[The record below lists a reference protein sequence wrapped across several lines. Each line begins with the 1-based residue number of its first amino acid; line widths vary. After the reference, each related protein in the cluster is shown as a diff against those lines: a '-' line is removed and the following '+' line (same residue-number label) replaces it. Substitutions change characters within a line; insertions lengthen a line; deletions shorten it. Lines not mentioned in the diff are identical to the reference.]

1 MIPSL
6 FIAHGAP
13 SIVLEDNEFTHF
25 LKKLGNKIPK
35 PKAIVVFSAHY
46 EGQKQKIGAV
56 SGQYEMIYDFYGFP
70 EEMYYIQYPVMGDRK
85 LAERIKKIFEE
96 SGIDSSLDRNR
107 GIDHGAWTILKLIYP
122 KIDIPVI
129 TLSLNP
135 LLAPEEQ
142 YKIGK
147 ALSSLKKEDILI
159 IGSGGIVHNLSE
171 VTADAGDKINNWAI
185 EFDDWINDKVKN
197 WDLKQL
203 FKYEELAPN
212 SKRAVPRSE
221 HFVTL
226 LLAMGVGDEKRKATL
241 LQRNFVLGNLS
252 LSCISFE

>member
-13 SIVLEDNEFTHF
+13 SIVIEENEFTDF
-25 LKKLGNKIPK
+25 LKRLGSEIPK

-46 EGQKQKIGAV
+46 EGQKQRIGAV
-56 SGQYEMIYDFYGFP
+56 SGHYEMIYDFYEFP
-70 EEMYYIQYPVMGDRK
+70 EEMYYIQYAAKGDRNI
-85 LAERIKKIFEE
+85 AERIKKIFEE
-96 SGIDSSLDRNR
+96 NGIDSSLDKTR
-107 GIDHGAWTILKLIYP
+107 GIDHGAWTILKLIFP
-122 KIDIPVI
+122 EIDIPVI

-135 LLAPEEQ
+135 FLPPEEQ

-171 VTADAGDKINNWAI
+171 VREDTSKTEDWAV
-185 EFDDWINDKVKN
+185 EFDDWINDKVKG

-203 FKYEELAPN
+203 FRYEELAPN
-212 SKRAVPRSE
+212 SKRAVPRPE
-221 HFVTL
+221 HLVTL
-226 LLAMGVGDEKRKATL
+226 FLAMGAGDEKRKATL

-252 LSCISFE
+252 LSCMRFE

>member
-13 SIVLEDNEFTHF
+13 TIVIEDNEFTDF
-25 LKKLGNKIPK
+25 LKKLGGEIPK

-56 SGQYEMIYDFYGFP
+56 VGQYEMIYDFYGFP
-70 EEMYYIQYPVMGDRK
+70 EEMYYIQYPATGYRK

-96 SGIDSSLDRNR
+96 NGIASSLDKDR

-122 KIDIPVI
+122 KIDVPVI

-135 LLAPEEQ
+135 LISPEKQ

-147 ALSSLKKEDILI
+147 ALAGLKEEDILI
-159 IGSGGIVHNLSE
+159 IGSGGIVHNLAK
-171 VTADAGDKINNWAI
+171 VRGDATKADSWAV
-185 EFDDWINDKVKN
+185 EFDDWINDKVEK
-197 WDLKQL
+197 WDLEQL

-212 SKRAVPRSE
+212 SKKAVPRPE

-226 LLAMGVGDEKRKATL
+226 LLAMGAGDEKRKATL
-241 LQRNFVLGNLS
+241 LQRNFVMGNLS
-252 LSCISFE
+252 LSCIKFD

>member
-13 SIVLEDNEFTHF
+13 SIVIEDNEFTGF
-25 LKKLGNKIPK
+25 LKKLRNEIPK
-35 PKAIVVFSAHY
+35 PKAIVIFSAHY

-85 LAERIKKIFEE
+85 LAERIKNIFEE
-96 SGIDSSLDRNR
+96 NGIESSLDRDR
-107 GIDHGAWTILKLIYP
+107 GIDHGAWTILKLMYP
-122 KIDIPVI
+122 DIDIPVI

-135 LLAPEEQ
+135 LIPPEEQ

-147 ALSSLKKEDILI
+147 ALSSLKKEDVLI

-171 VTADAGDKINNWAI
+171 VRGDATIADPWAV

-203 FKYEELAPN
+203 FNYEKLAPN
-212 SKRAVPRSE
+212 AKRAVPRQE

-226 LLAMGVGDEKRKATL
+226 FLAMGAGDEKRKATL
-241 LQRNFVLGNLS
+241 MQRNFVLGNLS
-252 LSCISFE
+252 LSCIKFE

>member
-13 SIVLEDNEFTHF
+13 SIVIEDNEFTDF
-25 LKKLGNKIPK
+25 LKKLGSEIPK

-70 EEMYYIQYPVMGDRK
+70 EEMYYIQYPAIGDKK

-96 SGIDSSLDRNR
+96 NGIDSSLDRER

-122 KIDIPVI
+122 EIDIPVI

-135 LLAPEEQ
+135 LLPPEEQ

-171 VTADAGDKINNWAI
+171 VRGDVGKIDSWAV
-185 EFDDWINDKVKN
+185 EFDDWINDKVKK
-197 WDLKQL
+197 WDLNQL

-212 SKRAVPRSE
+212 SKRAVPRPE

-226 LLAMGVGDEKRKATL
+226 LLAMGAGDEKREATL

-252 LSCISFE
+252 LSCIRFE